1 MPLTMPPNLPGKEK
15 DTGFVMYDWLKRMRQ
30 WFIDS
35 YNLYVLKDSP
45 SPGQTLTGTFTFN
58 TDPVYST
65 TFNVTTQAFF
75 YDITRFTNE
84 VAIYSPDLTSTQVRM
99 YSDGFGYFSIYDAD
113 ALRSILGYDVNT
125 RYLDTSALRLVG
137 DFSNA
142 TVANRTSFTSNAAN
156 GACHIQAIPVGTST
170 TSSFRTSS
178 TNDIGNANVGSF
190 GITSGTEVRIQSTVA
205 GTVSTYIPIVIY
217 NGGVEIFRF
226 ETDGRVSG
234 TKLHN
239 TGTVTGTTQQYI
251 ASGTYTPTATNVT
264 NATAGTCE
272 VAKWTRVGNVVSV
285 SGRMAL
291 TPTAAATT
299 TVWGLSLPIASN
311 FAATS
316 DLNGL
321 VNTSDVAS
329 TTRAGFINAD
339 ITNDRANLTIR
350 SSTNASENYYYMYQ
364 YEVL

>member
-1 MPLTMPPNLPGKEK
+1 MAQTTPPNLPGKER
-15 DTGFVMYDWLKRMRQ
+15 DTGFVMYDWFKRMRQ
-30 WFIDS
+30 WAIDS
-35 YNLYVLKDSP
+35 YAQYLLKSSP
-45 SPGQTLTGTFTFN
+45 DGGQTLEGSFSFETTSPFTAQVIFN
-58 TDPVYST
+58 GVPVYFKYT
-65 TFNVTTQAFF
+65 TDVDTLITASGGNFF
-75 YDITRFTNE
+75 YIFDNKNSKSIWSYDN
-84 VAIYSPDLTSTQVRM
+84 STGWL
-99 YSDGFGYFSIYDAD
+99 YTD
-113 ALRSILGYDVNT
+113 ALRI
-125 RYLDTSALRLVG
+125 VG
-137 DFSNA
+137 DFGNA
-142 TVANRTSFTSNAAN
+142 TPASRTSFTGNAAN
-156 GACHIQAIPVGTST
+156 AACHIQAIPTGTNT
-170 TSSFRTSS
+170 TSSFRASS
-178 TNDIGNANVGSF
+178 TNDIGNANIGSF
-190 GITSGTEVRIQSTVA
+190 GITSGTELRIQSTVL
-205 GTVSTYIPIVIY
+205 GSVSTYIPIVVY
-217 NGGVEIFRF
+217 NGGVEVFRF

-239 TGTVTGTTQQYI
+239 TGTVTGTTNQYI

>member
-1 MPLTMPPNLPGKEK
+1 MATNPPNLPGKEK

-30 WFIDS
+30 WAIDS
-35 YNLYVLKDSP
+35 YNLYVLKESP

-58 TDPVYST
+58 ADPSYGT
-65 TFNVTTQAFF
+65 TFNVNTPAYYWDTV
-75 YDITRFTNE
+75 RFSNGFL
-84 VAIYSPDLTSTQVRM
+84 IYSPDLTSTQIGM
-99 YSDGFGYFSIYDAD
+99 YSDGFGYFSIYDD
-113 ALRSILGYDVNT
+113 ATPRNILGYDTNL
-125 RYLDTSALRLVG
+125 RYLETSALRILG

-142 TVANRTSFTSNAAN
+142 TVASRTSFQTSSAN
-156 GACHIQAIPVGTST
+156 GATHTQAIPTGTST
-170 TSSFRTSS
+170 TSSFRASGTS
-178 TNDIGNANVGSF
+178 DIANANIGSF
-190 GITSGTEVRIQSTVA
+190 GVTTGTEVRIQSTVA
-205 GTVSTYIPIVIY
+205 GTVTTYIPIVVY
-217 NGGVEIFRF
+217 NGGVEVFRF

-251 ASGTYTPTATNVT
+251 ASGTYTPTATDIT
-264 NATAGTCE
+264 NSTAGTCE

-339 ITNDRANLTIR
+339 TTNDRANLTIR